1 MTFAEKLEKALKAK
15 NKNQNDL
22 ARYLGVPPG
31 TVSTWKKRN
40 SIGKTYL
47 KQVAEFLGVT
57 TDYLLDNDPMP
68 VNINAPANIGVNNHL
83 QVHHSP
89 QLPPEVQT
97 IVNIVIDLPKE
108 KQLEIIKCLYKNCIE

>member
-22 ARYLGVPPG
+22 AKYLGVPPG

-47 KQVAEFLGVT
+47 KQVAEYLGVT
-57 TDYLLDNDPMP
+57 TDYLLDNDSMP
-68 VNINAPANIGVNNHL
+68 ININAPTNIEANNQL
-83 QVHHSP
+83 QVHHTP

-97 IVNIVIDLPKE
+97 IVNIVMDLPKE
-108 KQLEIIKCLYKNCIE
+108 KQIEIIKCLYKNCID